1 MRIRKVQ
8 KNSSPCLSILLGPLL
23 RVLLCVLYNQALEGD
38 LQDEKRIITKAFKI
52 SSIKIVKFIGGLSL
66 MFDNVQMKL
75 VLELVS

>member
-38 LQDEKRIITKAFKI
+38 LQDEKKDHNKGF
-52 SSIKIVKFIGGLSL
+52 
-66 MFDNVQMKL
+66 
-75 VLELVS
+75 